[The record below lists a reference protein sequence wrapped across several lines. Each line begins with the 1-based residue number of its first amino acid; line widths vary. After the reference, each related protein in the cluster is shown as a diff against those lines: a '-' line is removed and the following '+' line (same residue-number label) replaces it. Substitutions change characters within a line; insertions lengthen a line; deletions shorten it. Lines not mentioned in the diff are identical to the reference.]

1 MRYRSTFTAILAA
14 AYFVGGSTHGSF
26 AQEQPASANAMPS
39 NALDMGTTAPSEP
52 YTALRPGLWEI
63 RTATRMQGMP
73 YELPPVPYNTKQCL
87 TQELLNNQENLAQ
100 VTATRGKCQIHDAT
114 VTNERTDW
122 TMTCYQNGME
132 IDAKGRITPITRE
145 TYTGN
150 VHFMMH
156 KQQVQALSGVVN
168 VQGIWQGECNTYA
181 PQEEARPTYHRPVY
195 TPQ

>member
-1 MRYRSTFTAILAA
+1 MRYCSTITAVLTAA
-14 AYFVGGSTHGSF
+14 FFIGGATHGSF
-26 AQEQPASANAMPS
+26 AQEHPA
-39 NALDMGTTAPSEP
+39 ALDGAVADAALPAEA

-100 VTATRGKCQIHDAT
+100 VTATRGKCQIHDAN
-114 VTNERTDW
+114 VTNTRTDW

-132 IDAKGRITPITRE
+132 IDAKGSITPITRE

-168 VQGIWQGECNTYA
+168 VQGIWQGECNA
-181 PQEEARPTYHRPVY
+181 DAQQEEARPTYHRPVY